1 MATYVLDT
9 NAFSAL
15 MARHPRM
22 VARVTSASESHRVV
36 TCPIVRGE
44 IRYGLERMPSGRRRL
59 HLEQTAANL
68 FPQFPCEQVS
78 EAAGDVYARIKR
90 DAERMGAPLD
100 ENDLW
105 IAATTMTLG
114 AVLVTADSHF
124 QRIRGLTTE
133 DWTQ

>member
-1 MATYVLDT
+1 MATYLLDT

-15 MARHPRM
+15 MERHPRM
-22 VARVTSASESHRVV
+22 VAHVTSAAETHRII

-44 IRYGLERMPSGRRRL
+44 IRYGLERMPAGRRRL

-68 FPQFPCEQVS
+68 FPQIPCEPVT

-90 DAERMGAPLD
+90 DAERRGTPLD

-105 IAATTMTLG
+105 IAATALSLR

-124 QRIRGLTTE
+124 QRVRGLTTE
-133 DWTQ
+133 DWTR

>member
-1 MATYVLDT
+1 MATYLLDT

-15 MARHPRM
+15 MERHPRM
-22 VARVTSASESHRVV
+22 VARVTSATETHRVV

-44 IRYGLERMPSGRRRL
+44 VRYGLERMPLGRRRL

-68 FPQFPCEQVS
+68 FPKFPCEAIS
-78 EAAGDVYARIKR
+78 EGAADVYARIKR
-90 DAERMGAPLD
+90 DAERAGTPLD

-105 IAATTMTLG
+105 VAATALGLG
-114 AVLVTADSHF
+114 AVLVSADSDF
-124 QRIRGLTTE
+124 KRIRGLTTE